1 MKSLSLNGISIVL
14 TAQSCSCIYNNC
26 LSVIRVLLWTM
37 LLWTMAAY
45 LLVLWLLQF
54 PAVYGDTLC
63 VANNSSET
71 SSNCHNLSYYT
82 DDPSLYFSTDTTLIF
97 LEGVHYLYEPVT
109 ISGVSNLTLQGEG
122 VLQDGSHWTVR
133 ESTVVIHCSNSEAGL
148 FFVNSSVNISK
159 ISFYNCG
166 TPVESETL
174 ESQFEPYYDGLYKIR
189 FNFESYINLQATL
202 IFFNSTN
209 VNLDQVS
216 LQECSGFCIFTLN
229 TQELMMLNVYIS
241 HSSQNT
247 LAEYKCC
254 SEESSKNPKCTG
266 GNMILFYLDSDSDV
280 VAPSTKNY
288 TLSIYDS
295 IFSFGAGPPNN
306 HTQAQST
313 MSSITVIDITV
324 HYVTIF
330 LDSVT
335 LFENLGGNFAAISGN
350 SWIGLYNVTSEG
362 ANRYA
367 CSGTTPMVSFDVSI
381 TNQIGFSPNY
391 MEQIEDV
398 NHTVTIGIDE
408 CRFFGNIAQDS
419 SGINIDTSLIVPFL
433 PIKSKYYAYVLNSVF
448 SQNRGSF
455 GSCIGAGGTT
465 PVSAVTLILVMV
477 NMTFDENYYRPKSI
491 LYDTRNLTNP
501 YRNVPPCCL
510 ALGNV
515 VNATFVNVNIS
526 NHNTLGV
533 YAYNTR
539 MIFIENNEIRNNT
552 GVQGGGMMLL
562 GTSAI
567 VMFSSVLRFIDNKAE
582 RGAAIFIT
590 PPVVSSYSYPFCQY
604 QVDGS
609 LNGSSSIVFSGNIAS
624 ITGDII
630 YGGDVDNCFLFTNF
644 GITVSDLNINGLFV
658 YEEEINP
665 RYSISSDAIKV
676 CFCFDEESFCNVS
689 NITTSSIYPG
699 ESVNVSVATVGDTD
713 AYTTGKIKIL
723 HEGANVKTVSNE
735 LPRCFNLSIGS
746 SELTRNSSN
755 NTLTLVIDGPYDSD
769 DVTSIS
775 IVVPILSCPPGFR
788 PLGSSCTCDAAIE
801 TLGTGVVCSIE
812 DQLIYHRDD
821 AWIGYSNTSNCVL
834 VSDHC
839 PFDYCKN
846 SNVSFN
852 IYQPDAQCALDR
864 SGVLCGGCAEGFS
877 IKLGSNECGQCSNSY
892 LSLLLV
898 FGIAG
903 VVLVI
908 FLILLN
914 LTVTIGT
921 INGLIFYANIV
932 KVNQPIFFPN
942 GPVTFLSQF
951 IAWLNLDLGIETCFY
966 NGMTPTQKVWW
977 QFAFPFYIWIIIV
990 SVIIACKYSKKIASL
1005 VSSNAVPV
1013 LATLFL
1019 LSYVK
1024 IIRTYILALKVS
1036 KINCG
1041 SAVNSVWAVDGNISY
1056 FGDSHIWLFLFS
1068 ILVLLVAVIP
1078 YTIFIII
1085 LPLLERYPRVCGKV
1099 WLSFLKPISDAYCG
1113 PFKDKFRFWAGLL
1126 LLIRLIIANT
1136 VPFLPQTGRL
1146 LLIIF
1151 FVSFLIFFFIET
1163 GGPYKLWY
1171 LNLLDVWF
1179 FVQLLCLSALAL
1191 SGDSEIGTIV
1201 SVSLS
1206 FVTFLIIMAKH
1217 IFCRL
1222 IEYTRFKRLKPN
1234 LISSSSLPKVTA
1246 RRMTEPFEPRSV
1258 SNDYNRYRD
1267 SILDL
1272 ADED

>member
-1 MKSLSLNGISIVL
+1 
-14 TAQSCSCIYNNC
+14 
-26 LSVIRVLLWTM
+26 
-37 LLWTMAAY
+37 MAAY
-45 LLVLWLLQF
+45 LLALWLLHF
-54 PAVYGDTLC
+54 PAVYGGEFY
-63 VANNSSET
+63 VANNCSET
-71 SSNCHNLSYYT
+71 SSNCHNLSYYAS
-82 DDPSLYFSTDTTLIF
+82 DPSLYFSTDTTLTF

-122 VLQDGSHWTVR
+122 ALQDSSHWSVR
-133 ESTVVIHCSNSEAGL
+133 ESTVVINCLNSEAGL
-148 FFVNSSVNISK
+148 SFVDSSVSISN

-166 TPVESETL
+166 TPVGNETL
-174 ESQFEPYYDGLYKIR
+174 SSLLEPYYDGLYKTR
-189 FNFESYINLQATL
+189 FILESYINLQATL

-209 VNLDQVS
+209 VLLDQVS
-216 LQECSGFCIFTLN
+216 LQECSSFCIFSLN
-229 TQELMMLNVYIS
+229 TQDMTILNSYIS

-247 LAEYKCC
+247 LSEYKCC
-254 SEESSKNPKCTG
+254 SEESSNNPKCSG
-266 GNMILFYLDSDSDV
+266 GNMILFYLDIDSDV
-280 VAPSTKNY
+280 IAPSTKNY
-288 TLSIYDS
+288 NSFIYKS

-306 HTQAQST
+306 LSQA
-313 MSSITVIDITV
+313 MSSITLIDITV
-324 HYVTIF
+324 HHVTVI
-330 LDSVT
+330 LDSVI
-335 LFENLGGNFAAISGN
+335 LFENLGGNFIALSGN
-350 SWIGLYNVTSEG
+350 SLLWFYNITSEG
-362 ANRYA
+362 ANRYT
-367 CSGTTPMVSFDVSI
+367 CSGTIPMVSFDVSI
-381 TNQIGFSPNY
+381 TNQIGFLPNY
-391 MEQIEDV
+391 MEQAQDV
-398 NHTVTIGIDE
+398 NHTVKIGFNE
-408 CRFFGNIAQDS
+408 SFFLGNVAQDS

-433 PIKSKYYAYVLNSVF
+433 PIKSKYYAYVFNSIF

-465 PVSAVTLILVMV
+465 PVSAVTLILVMFNV
-477 NMTFDENYYRPKSI
+477 TFDENYYQAKST

-510 ALGNV
+510 AFGNV
-515 VNATFVNVNIS
+515 VNVTFININIS
-526 NHNTLGV
+526 NHKTLGV

-539 MIFIENNEIRNNT
+539 MLFIDDNEIRNNT

-562 GTSAI
+562 GSSAI
-567 VMFSSVLRFIDNKAE
+567 VMISSILRFTDNKAE

-590 PPVVSSYSYPFCQY
+590 PPVVASYSYPFCQY
-604 QVDGS
+604 QVDDS
-609 LNGSSSIVFSGNIAS
+609 LSNSSSSIIFSGNRAS

-644 GITVSDLNINGLFV
+644 GITLSDLNIDGLFV
-658 YEEEINP
+658 YEGEVNP
-665 RYSISSDAIKV
+665 RYSISSDAIKI

-689 NITTSSIYPG
+689 KITTPSIYPG

-713 AYTTGKIKIL
+713 GYTTGKIKIW
-723 HEGANVKTVSNE
+723 HDGVNVKTVSNE
-735 LPRCFNLSIGS
+735 LPRCFNLSIYS
-746 SELTRNSSN
+746 NELTGNSSN
-755 NTLTLVIDGPYDSD
+755 ETLTLVIDGPYDID

-775 IVVPILSCPPGFR
+775 LVVPILSCPPGFR
-788 PLGSSCTCDAAIE
+788 PLGSTCVCDAAIE
-801 TLGTGVVCSIE
+801 SLGTGVVCSIQ

-821 AWIGYSNTSNCVL
+821 AWIGYSNTSSCVL

-839 PFDYCKN
+839 PFDYCRN
-846 SNVSFN
+846 TNVSFN
-852 IYQPDAQCALDR
+852 IYQPDPQCALDR
-864 SGVLCGGCAEGFS
+864 SGVLCGGCPEGFS

-966 NGMTPTQKVWW
+966 NGMTPTHKVWL
-977 QFAFPFYIWIIIV
+977 QFAFPFYIWIIILC
-990 SVIIACKYSKKIASL
+990 VIIACKYSKKIASL

-1041 SAVNSVWAVDGNISY
+1041 STVNSVWAVDGNISY

-1085 LPLLERYPRVCGKV
+1085 LPLLERYPKVCGKV

-1151 FVSFLIFFFIET
+1151 FVSFLIFFFVET

-1171 LNLLDVWF
+1171 LNLLDIWF
-1179 FVQLLCLSALAL
+1179 FAHLLCLSALAL
-1191 SGDSEIGTIV
+1191 SGDSEVGTIV

-1206 FVTFLIIMAKH
+1206 FGTFLIIMAKH
-1217 IFCRL
+1217 IYCRL
-1222 IEYTRFKRLKPN
+1222 TEYTRFKRLKPN
-1234 LISSSSLPKVTA
+1234 LVSTSSLPKVTA
-1246 RRMTEPFEPRSV
+1246 RRMTDPFEPLTV
-1258 SNDYNRYRD
+1258 SNNYNRYRD

-1272 ADED
+1272 EDED